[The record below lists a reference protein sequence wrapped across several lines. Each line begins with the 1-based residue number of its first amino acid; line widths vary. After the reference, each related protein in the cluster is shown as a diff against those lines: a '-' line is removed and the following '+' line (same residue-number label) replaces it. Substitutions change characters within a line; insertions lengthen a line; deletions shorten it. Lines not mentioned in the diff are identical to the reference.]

1 MGADA
6 NDVPTTIAG
15 NARVALQKRASRQGS
30 WTKANRAAFLD
41 ELASSCNVT
50 RAVAAAKM
58 SSTAAY
64 SLRRRDP
71 VFAAAWAEAIEQ
83 GIETLRALLLAR
95 AMGTADAELIAA
107 NPGEEDRHAVE
118 PAPISDDMRLRT
130 LQICRAIA
138 DGRHGSAGWRKPRAI
153 TRSSDEVFA
162 SLATKLDR
170 VEKRLKRD
178 GKI

>member
-1 MGADA
+1 MRTEAS
-6 NDVPTTIAG
+6 DVSAIIGG
-15 NARVALQKRASRQGS
+15 NPRVALQKRAAPKGS
-30 WTKANRAAFLD
+30 WTVAKRAAFLD

-50 RAVAAAKM
+50 RAAVAAQM
-58 SSTAAY
+58 SATAAY

-95 AMGTADAELIAA
+95 AMGTADTELIAS
-107 NPGEEDRHAVE
+107 NPGEEDRHAID
-118 PAPISDDMRLRT
+118 PAPISDDMRLRI
-130 LQICRAIA
+130 LQICRAVA
-138 DGRHGSAGWRKPRAI
+138 EGRHGSAGWRKPRAM
-153 TRSSDEVFA
+153 TRSADDVFA